1 MTQAGDHDRLQQR
14 TRDLQAEHEALESPP
29 RTPETQAEHRNHRE
43 ALSEHQ
49 ADLLSHSHGEALGAP
64 AEARPVT
71 VQVLHRPDWN
81 GEPYTV
87 GELFRVHKPSGGE
100 QIEATYLLQTHQLGW
115 ELRLEIAGSL
125 YRSQVCR
132 SQDEVLDTSEAWKA
146 AMVEKG
152 WT

>member
-1 MTQAGDHDRLQQR
+1 MTQADDHGRLQQR

-29 RTPETQAEHRNHRE
+29 RTPETHAEHREHRE
-43 ALSEHQ
+43 ALSEHH
-49 ADLLSHSHGEALGAP
+49 ADLVSHSHGEALGAP

-71 VQVLHRPDWN
+71 VRVLHRPDWQ
-81 GEPYTV
+81 GEPYKV
-87 GELFRVHKPSGGE
+87 GELFRVHKHSGGE
-100 QIEATYLLQTHQLGW
+100 QIEATCGLQTHQLGW

-132 SQDEVLDTSEAWKA
+132 SQDEVLDTSEAWKV
-146 AMVEKG
+146 AMIEKG